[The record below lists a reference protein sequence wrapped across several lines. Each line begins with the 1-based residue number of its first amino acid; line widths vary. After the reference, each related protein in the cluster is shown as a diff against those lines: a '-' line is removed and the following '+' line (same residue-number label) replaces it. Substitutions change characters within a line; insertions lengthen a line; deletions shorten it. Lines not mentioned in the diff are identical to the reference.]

1 MAIGENLMKNMGDWL
16 GSAFK
21 PKPDSVIAIDV
32 GSSAVKLIQIKKE
45 KGRILLETYGEL
57 ATGPY
62 ANLSIGQAT
71 VLPVDKLSLLVKD
84 LVKESNADAKFGG
97 MAIPLKTSLIFNM
110 KIPAAVS
117 GMAKLDTVVP
127 LEARKYIPVPI
138 EEVALDWWVI
148 PQSASLDDDGKKES
162 LIQTGQT
169 EILAAAVHR
178 EVMEEAKNLS
188 ESTGLELDFF
198 EIETFGA
205 IRSSLH
211 NDLSAKVILDL
222 GASSTKMTIID
233 YGVIRLSHTIGKG
246 AQDITTAISRS
257 LSVPFAK
264 AEEIKRK
271 VGLLYREGEDDVRT
285 TISPIVEYIFSEA
298 NRIVLQYQQ
307 EKRRAVEE
315 IILVGGGANL
325 EGLLDVAR
333 KMIDVP
339 VSVGKP
345 FDKVGAPAF
354 LDETLAQ
361 AGPSFAVVIGTA
373 LRALSQN

>member
-1 MAIGENLMKNMGDWL
+1 MAIGENLMKNMSDWL

-21 PKPDSVIAIDV
+21 PKPDSVIALDI

-57 ATGPY
+57 STGPY
-62 ANLSIGQAT
+62 ANMAIGQSA
-71 VLPVDKLSLLVKD
+71 VLPADKISALVKD
-84 LVKESNADAKFGG
+84 LIKESNADAKYGG
-97 MAIPLKTSLIFNM
+97 MAIPLKASLIFNM
-110 KIPAAVS
+110 KIPSAVS
-117 GMAKLDTVVP
+117 GMANLDKVVP
-127 LEARKYIPVPI
+127 IEARKYIPVPI

-148 PQSASLDDDGKKES
+148 PQSASLDEDQQKES
-162 LIQTGQT
+162 LVTSGQT

-178 EVMEEAKNLS
+178 EVMQEAKSLS
-188 ESTGLELDFF
+188 EATDLDLDFF

-205 IRSSLH
+205 IRSSVR

-233 YGVIRLSHTIGKG
+233 YGVIRLSHTISKG
-246 AQDITTAISRS
+246 AQDITSAISRS
-257 LSVPFAK
+257 LSVPFVK

-285 TISPIVEYIFSEA
+285 TVSPIVEYIFSEA

-307 EKRRAVEE
+307 EKRRAIEE

-339 VSVGKP
+339 ISVGKP
-345 FDKVGAPAF
+345 FDKVGAPSF
-354 LDETLAQ
+354 LDETLAN

-373 LRALSQN
+373 LRALTKN